1 MGRWVFDRVGDFKM
15 VFVGV
20 DGLAGLVAAT
30 LVCLLPGLVTGF
42 LGGGK
47 GRVLSNGKVAKG
59 RR

>member
-1 MGRWVFDRVGDFKM
+1 M

-20 DGLAGLVAAT
+20 DGLLAAGLVTPA
-30 LVCLLPGLVTGF
+30 LVACLLPGLVTTSF

-47 GRVLSNGKVAKG
+47 GRVLSNGNAAKG

>member
-20 DGLAGLVAAT
+20 DGLLAGLV
-30 LVCLLPGLVTGF
+30 GLVLGLVNTGF
-42 LGGGK
+42 FGGGK
-47 GRVLSNGKVAKG
+47 GRLLSNGSAAKG